1 MKCIGERENEILNVF
16 VNRNLVFY
24 KDYLIFNDL
33 KV

>member
-1 MKCIGERENEILNVF
+1 MKCIGERENGILNVF